1 MVGVS
6 TIVSASRSSRERDS
20 TLPIL
25 AGAAKR
31 SNPRNAT
38 RRTVMQQVS
47 CARDDDGGGERFSAA
62 TFSTRH
68 TTEAQPHVTTPARTP
83 DGGPTPF
90 GRIDEIFGRDTFS
103 RTVMRQRLPKEVYRS
118 LLRTIDQGD
127 PLDPAVADVV
137 AASMKDWAIENG
149 ASHYTHWFQPLT
161 GQTAEKHDSLAAPDG
176 NGGVVFNF
184 SGSELVQG
192 EPDASSFP
200 SGGLRATFE
209 ARGYTAWDATSPAFL
224 MRGDNN
230 VTLCIPTAFVSWT
243 GEALDTKIP
252 LLRSVE
258 ALSQQAMRVLKIFGT
273 DEGVRRV
280 YTTVGPE
287 QEYFLVDRELYFK
300 RPDLVTCERTLFGA
314 KPPKGQQL
322 EDHYFG
328 TIPPRVLAFMS
339 EAEAELYRL
348 GVPVKTRHNEVAP
361 GQYEIAPLF
370 EPSHIASDHQMLIME
385 TLKRVAPRYG
395 LQALL
400 HEKPFAGVNG
410 SGKHN
415 NWSMS
420 TDTGVNL
427 LDPRDDTHTNMQF
440 LVFLVA
446 TIRAVDTHADLLR
459 ASIASAANDHRL
471 GANEA
476 PPAIIS
482 IFLGK
487 MLTDILEQVEKG
499 LPKRT
504 IRGGT
509 LDLGARTLPMLP
521 RHSGDRN
528 RTSPFAFTGNK
539 FEFRAVGST
548 ASIAWPNTVLN
559 TIVAESLDYVA
570 GQLEKAVG
578 ANPTPARLQQGVL
591 TVLKRLIKEHKRVI
605 FDGDNYSEE
614 WHTEAERRGLPNL
627 KDSVEAFQVLK
638 ARKNSDLFKKYG
650 VLNKSEYDSRIHIAI
665 EKYVKQLGIE
675 GGDDGVDRQVADSA
689 GGAGAPAADGGGGR
703 GDQGRRRRC
712 GRQHPGA
719 ARVRRPGEPVPD
731 PDGGGRSACPRITRR
746 TRQSM
751 PPRSPGSS
759 SRRWPACGRPGMR
772 WRRWWR
778 PISGR
783 CRAIGRCCF

>member
-1 MVGVS
+1 M
-6 TIVSASRSSRERDS
+6 
-20 TLPIL
+20 
-25 AGAAKR
+25 
-31 SNPRNAT
+31 
-38 RRTVMQQVS
+38 
-47 CARDDDGGGERFSAA
+47 
-62 TFSTRH
+62 
-68 TTEAQPHVTTPARTP
+68 TTPARTF
-83 DGGPTPF
+83 DGETPLPE
-90 GRIDEIFGRDTFS
+90 RIDTIFGSDIFS
-103 RTVMRQRLPKEVYRS
+103 RTTMRQRLPKEVYRS
-118 LLRTIDQGD
+118 LLRTIDQGE

-161 GQTAEKHDSLAAPDG
+161 GLTAEKHDSLAAPDG
-176 NGGVVFNF
+176 AGGVVFNF

-200 SGGLRATFE
+200 SGGIRATFE

-224 MRGDNN
+224 MRGENN

-258 ALSQQAMRVLKIFGT
+258 ALSEQAIRILKIFGA
-273 DEGVRRV
+273 DKGVSRV
-280 YTTVGPE
+280 FTTVGPE
-287 QEYFLVDRELYFK
+287 QEYFLVDRDLYFK
-300 RPDLVTCERTLFGA
+300 RPDLLICERTLFGA

-339 EAEAELYRL
+339 EAERELYRL

-370 EPSHIASDHQMLIME
+370 EPSQIAGDHQMLIME

-420 TDTGVNL
+420 TNTGVNL
-427 LDPRDDTHTNMQF
+427 LDPQDDTHTNMQF

-446 TIRAVDTHADLLR
+446 TIRAVDIHADLLR

-487 MLTDILEQVEKG
+487 MLNDILEQVERG

-509 LDLGARTLPMLP
+509 LDLGATTLPQLP

-539 FEFRAVGST
+539 FEFRAVGSS

-570 GQLEKAVG
+570 TELERTVG
-578 ANPTPARLQQGVL
+578 AKPSASRLQAGVL
-591 TVLKRLIKEHKRVI
+591 SVLKKLIKQHKRVI
-605 FDGDNYSEE
+605 FDGDNYAEE
-614 WHTEAERRGLPNL
+614 WHEEADRRGLPNL
-627 KDSVEAFQVLK
+627 RDSVAAFQVLRVK
-638 ARKNSDLFKKYG
+638 KNADIFRKYG
-650 VLNKSEYDSRIHIAI
+650 VLTKSEYESRIHIQL
-665 EKYVKQLGIE
+665 EKYVKQLTIE
-675 GGDDGVDRQVADSA
+675 AETMVSIARSQILPAALEHQRRVAESVAATKTAGVDAGDSLTALREFVGLVTEFRKRTADVEKLA
-689 GGAGAPAADGGGGR
+689 GHHEEDAGKHAAQINRVLKPAMERLRETGDALETHVAADLW
-703 GDQGRRRRC
+703 
-712 GRQHPGA
+712 P
-719 ARVRRPGEPVPD
+719 
-731 PDGGGRSACPRITRR
+731 
-746 TRQSM
+746 M
-751 PPRSPGSS
+751 PNYRDLL
-759 SRRWPACGRPGMR
+759 
-772 WRRWWR
+772 
-778 PISGR
+778 
-783 CRAIGRCCF
+783 FLK